1 MAASWQT
8 RLDEVFELMQEMSR
22 GTDPQEMVRAYGRRM
37 SRIRPVDRRLSLSR
51 RDVIPP
57 KFHVTRDSSTNDEI
71 NPWKEKHLLPLL
83 SGGILSELLYGGQ
96 PVIVDDFHVADD
108 DPAVDY
114 LRDFRSLMM
123 IPMLDGGE
131 ALNAVL
137 MLKREPHGFDHED
150 LPETFWIANLFG
162 RATHNLVLRE
172 QIRDAYDAI
181 DRELKV
187 VGKIQRSLLPR
198 ETPKIVTLDLA
209 AHYRTS
215 TRAGGD
221 YYDFFPLPDDRWGIL
236 VADVSGHGTPAAVM
250 MAITHSIAHLYP
262 NDAGRPGEM
271 LEFVNRHLAGRYTS
285 GIEAFVT
292 AFYGIY
298 DPSTHQL
305 TFASAG
311 HNPPRLWK
319 CGEQQALPVEGP
331 AGLPLGIDE
340 SIHYRDHTITLH
352 KGDRIVFYTDGIV
365 EATNPA
371 GEQFR
376 TERVDDVLR
385 KSCWLGA
392 AEIRDRLLAHLREF
406 TEDAAPADDQTIVVA
421 SVVR

>member
-1 MAASWQT
+1 MAGSWQT
-8 RLDEVFELMQEMSR
+8 RLEEVFELMQEMSR
-22 GTDPQEMVRAYGRRM
+22 GTDPQEMVRAYGRRVSKM
-37 SRIRPVDRRLSLSR
+37 RPVDRRLSLSR
-51 RDVIPP
+51 RDVTPP
-57 KFHVTRDSSTNDEI
+57 KFHITRDSATTDEI
-71 NPWKEKHLLPLL
+71 NPWKEKHLLPLI
-83 SGGILSELLYGGQ
+83 SGGVLAELLYEGR
-96 PVIVDDFHVADD
+96 PVILDDFRTQDG
-108 DPAVDY
+108 DPAAEY
-114 LRDFRSLMM
+114 LREFRSLMM
-123 IPMLDGGE
+123 IPMLDGGDS
-131 ALNAVL
+131 LNAVV
-137 MLKREPHGFDHED
+137 MLKYESHGFDPED

-162 RATHNLVLRE
+162 RATHNLVLKE
-172 QIRDAYDAI
+172 QIKEAYESI

-198 ETPKIVTLDLA
+198 ETPKVATLDLA

-298 DPSTHQL
+298 DPARRQL
-305 TFASAG
+305 TFATAG
-311 HNPPRLWK
+311 HNPPRWWK
-319 CGEQQALPVEGP
+319 CNEQAALSVDGV
-331 AGLPLGIDE
+331 AGLPLGIQEDVE
-340 SIHYRDHTITLH
+340 YRDQTITLS

-371 GEQFR
+371 GEQFK
-376 TERVDDVLR
+376 TERVDDVLK
-385 KSCWLGA
+385 KSCWQSA
-392 AEIRDRLLAHLREF
+392 AEIRDRLLAHLHEF
-406 TEDAAPADDQTIVVA
+406 TEGAPPVDDQTIVVA
-421 SVVR
+421 SVVK

>member
-1 MAASWQT
+1 MTATWQT
-8 RLDEVFELMQEMSR
+8 RLQDVFELMQEMSR
-22 GTDPQEMVRAYGRRM
+22 GTDPQEMVRAYGRRVSKM
-37 SRIRPVDRRLSLSR
+37 RPVDRRLSLSR
-51 RDVIPP
+51 RHTRHPQ
-57 KFHVTRDSSTNDEI
+57 FHITRDSATEDDI
-71 NPWKEKHLLPLL
+71 NPWKEKHRLPIVD
-83 SGGILSELLYGGQ
+83 GGILAELLYEGK
-96 PVIVDDFHVADD
+96 PVIIEDFSARTD
-108 DPAVDY
+108 DPAYEY
-114 LRDFRSLMM
+114 LREIRSLMM

-131 ALNAVL
+131 ALNAVC
-137 MLKREPHGFDHED
+137 MLKREPRAFDPED

-162 RATHNLVLRE
+162 RATHNLVLKE

-181 DRELKV
+181 DRELRV

-198 ETPKIVTLDLA
+198 ETPKVATLDLA

-221 YYDFFPLPDDRWGIL
+221 YYDFFPLPDGKWGIL

-298 DPSTHQL
+298 DPATHEL

-311 HNPPRLWK
+311 HNPPRWWK
-319 CGEQQALPVEGP
+319 CSDQVAVSVDGAPS
-331 AGLPLGIDE
+331 LPLGIDE
-340 SIHYRDHTITLH
+340 VVHYHDHSIKLA

-365 EATNPA
+365 EATNLA
-371 GEQFR
+371 GEQFKTDR
-376 TERVDDVLR
+376 IDDILK
-385 KSCWLGA
+385 KSCWQSA
-392 AEIRDRLLAHLREF
+392 TEIRDRLLTHLDEY
-406 TEDAAPADDQTIVVA
+406 TESAPPVDDQTIVVA
-421 SVVR
+421 SVVK